1 MSVPGDCDNNYCFD
15 DNDGYDDGDND
26 DVVLW
31 VYDMNHV
38 YESFDDGVI
47 SSYQII
53 LLLAEN
59 QISNNIVIMMV
70 LVMVMVMV
78 MVMADGDGNGDD

>member
-1 MSVPGDCDNNYCFD
+1 
-15 DNDGYDDGDND
+15 
-26 DVVLW
+26 
-31 VYDMNHV
+31 MNHV